1 VNILTGTE
9 SNELFGGP
17 VPAAVLRLL
26 EQARQQ
32 PREHVAATLWSAA
45 LGSPHSLPAYYLLY
59 KLHTGLGELDSA
71 RQAALM
77 GLDAAA
83 RAAALQSHWTQVQPT
98 DADFDQPGPA
108 RFWLFTLKAL
118 AFIELRRGQ
127 PEAVRPLLAQLQR
140 LDPHDRLG
148 GSVIARMLEASSS
161 SLAAAGQA
169 CALNDA
175 PPPASPNKP

>member
-1 VNILTGTE
+1 MNIFTGTE

-17 VPAAVLRLL
+17 VPAAVLRMLD
-26 EQARQQ
+26 EARQQ
-32 PREHVAATLWSAA
+32 PRDQAAATLWSAA

-77 GLDAAA
+77 GLNAAA
-83 RAAALQSHWTQVQPT
+83 RAAALKAHWTQVSPD
-98 DADFDQPGPA
+98 DADFNQPGPA

-140 LDPHDRLG
+140 LDPEDRLG
-148 GSVIARMLEASSS
+148 SSLIGRMLEASE
-161 SLAAAGQA
+161 
-169 CALNDA
+169 A
-175 PPPASPNKP
+175 PTVSGLRPPASPNTP